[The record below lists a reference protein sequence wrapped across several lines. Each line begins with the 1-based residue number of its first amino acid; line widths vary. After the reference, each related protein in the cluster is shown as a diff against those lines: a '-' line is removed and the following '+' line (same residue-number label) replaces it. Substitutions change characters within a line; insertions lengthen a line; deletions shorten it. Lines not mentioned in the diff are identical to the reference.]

1 MLSTLCQ
8 GQQDLG
14 GSNGLQGKEP
24 VHGGYSDLGGGASM
38 GLAITTQT
46 STDLLG
52 SDKISPSH
60 FGYSGMCASLDKDFS
75 EPYLFL

>member
-1 MLSTLCQ
+1 M
-8 GQQDLG
+8 
-14 GSNGLQGKEP
+14 GSRAKSQSME
-24 VHGGYSDLGGGASM
+24 DTQTWGGASM